1 MNKIWTYPAL
11 IALVASLIFSSNAF
25 AAKKNFFDGLSGSW
39 KGKGFVVTS
48 AGAKEEAVRCRL
60 RNRTADANAKLVIAG
75 SCGIGGVLI
84 PMTGWIKQKGK
95 SSKYTASLFKSLTF
109 LRIDQFTGKLKGSK
123 LSLRFKGRDKI
134 SKENISVFITIFGK
148 NKNRFDIKLSSTD
161 AVTKKVF
168 SVGTIKFS
176 RK

>member
-1 MNKIWTYPAL
+1 MKNILNYSVL
-11 IALVASLIFSSNAF
+11 ILLAIGLMFSSNAI
-25 AAKKNFFDGLSGSW
+25 AAKKNFFEGLTGSW

-60 RNRTADANAKLVIAG
+60 RNRTADGSAKLVISG

-95 SSKYTASLFKSLTF
+95 SSKYTASLFKSLAF
-109 LRIDQFTGKLKGSK
+109 LRIDQFAGRLKGKK

-134 SKENISVFITIFGK
+134 SKENISVFITILGK
-148 NKNRFDIKLSSTD
+148 NKNRFDIRLSSTD
-161 AVTKKVF
+161 TVTKKVF